1 MSKEARG
8 CAGAERA
15 GQAAGAVARVRR
27 WWQGWRCRLGS
38 VLVALCLGLL
48 LGSAAPAFAVS
59 CTLNIAATSNQQK
72 VYAFTAADYAVCDPN
87 QFGIAYEAGGN
98 GNSGASTNSTPTAQ
112 GGTLYIYNSN
122 LPNGQNENGFVYM
135 PPANFTGTDSATFF
149 TSDNGATWAPN
160 GTVNFNVTAGPPT
173 VTAVTPSSGPLS
185 GGTSVTVT
193 GTNFVGVTAVSFGG
207 TAASFVVNSPTSLT
221 ATAPA
226 RAAGTIDV
234 TVTTAGGTSAISA
247 ADQFT
252 YVSGPPVANSVSA
265 TVAYG
270 SAGNPIT
277 LNITG
282 GAASSVSVATPP
294 SHGSAI
300 VAGTS
305 ISYTPNSS
313 YAGPDSFT
321 YTATNASGTSAPAT
335 VTITVASPTL
345 LYAPSSPPPAS
356 VGVAY
361 SHSLAVATGGT
372 GPYTYAL
379 AGGTLP
385 AGLTL
390 SASGLLAGTPTAGG
404 IFNFTVRVTDS
415 STGTGPFSVISGPLS
430 LVLGGA
436 AMNLS
441 PSPGGLSAV
450 AGTPFSQAFT
460 ASGGTAPY
468 AYAMTVTGGIMPSG
482 LAFNSAT
489 GVLAGTPGTAG
500 TVSFTIQANDS
511 STGTGPYSVAGA
523 YTLTIATPTVVLAP
537 ATLANPALGIAYS
550 QSVTASGGTGPY
562 TYSVIAGALPP
573 GLTLNNTTGAI
584 AGTTAAGGSYSFT
597 VQATDS
603 LGFTGSRA
611 YSLTIGAPTIVI
623 NPATLPQ
630 ATVATAYSQAVTA
643 GSGTAPYT
651 FAITAGTLPAGMT
664 LSAGGVLSG
673 TPTAGGTY
681 NFTVSATDSSTGTGP
696 YTGSRA
702 YTLTVGAPALSLS
715 PATLP
720 APVAGVAYSQAF
732 TAGGGIAPYT
742 FAVAAGTLPAG
753 LSLNASTGVLS
764 GTPSAPGSHTFT
776 VRVSDSSTGAGAP
789 YSTSRVYTLATGQGI
804 PSAPPVAVTTLSN
817 APVTIHAAA
826 NAANGPFSGVS
837 IVTPPPSGSAVVNGL
852 DIVYT
857 PVPTASGPITFTYA
871 LANSA
876 GTSAPVPVTVTVNAV
891 PVPVAQRQVS
901 TLAGRPVDVDV
912 TEGATGGPFTGAA
925 IVSVVPADAGTAT
938 VASVAPKTPAADGK
952 QVAATAYTVN
962 FVPAAAFAGTA
973 VVTYTLS
980 NAVATSSPALIQ
992 VAVAA
997 RRDPSTDP
1005 DVVGLVNAQIQAAR
1019 RFATAQIANYNQRLE
1034 ALHGKGRAPSGNQI
1048 SVAMPRAQADPE
1060 RCQAVEGFAAR
1071 DACLR
1076 GTASAGQRGR
1086 ATDPAAGSRTAR
1098 AAADVGNGAGNG
1110 PGNAPDLP
1118 GGADPGGQPAVEDAD
1133 DARLAFWTAGTVDF
1147 GFANAGTQRSGFRFT
1162 TGGVTAGA
1170 DYRFS
1175 DQLTLGIGFGY
1186 GRDSTDVGS
1195 AGTRSTA
1202 DSFSAALYGSYRP
1215 QPSLFIDGVAGY
1227 GSLSFDSRRWV
1238 SDESAFA
1245 YGKRDGHQIFASL
1258 SAGYEYRS
1266 EAWLVSPYGRL
1277 SVSDSTLDPF
1287 TETGAGFSALKY
1299 FGQTVTT
1306 VSGTLGLRTEYATAT
1321 RWGLFLPFARLEY
1334 QHDFSGQSGA
1344 GLAYADLA
1352 GTGPAYTVANAPYGR
1367 DRLQLGLGGK
1377 LRTRSMTFGLD
1388 YNVMVGMGG
1397 LQQGVRLTFAA
1408 PF

>member
-1 MSKEARG
+1 M
-8 CAGAERA
+8 
-15 GQAAGAVARVRR
+15 
-27 WWQGWRCRLGS
+27 
-38 VLVALCLGLL
+38 LVALWLGLL
-48 LGSAAPAFAVS
+48 LGSPAPAFAVA
-59 CTLNIAATSNQQK
+59 CTLNITATSNQQK
-72 VYAFTAADYAVCDPN
+72 VYAFTAADYAACDPN
-87 QFGIAYEAGGN
+87 QFGIAYDAIGN
-98 GNSGASTNSTPTAQ
+98 GNFGAPMQTTPTAQ
-112 GGTLYIYNSN
+112 SGTLYVYNGN
-122 LPNGQNENGFVYM
+122 LPNGQNENGFVYT
-135 PPANFTGTDSATFF
+135 PPAGFTGIDSAVFY
-149 TSDNGATWAPN
+149 TSDNGATWSPA
-160 GTVNFNVTAGPPT
+160 GTVYFNVAAGPPT
-173 VTAVTPSSGPLS
+173 VTGVTPSSGPAS
-185 GGTSVTVT
+185 GGTAVTVT
-193 GTNFVGVTAVSFGG
+193 GTNFVGVTAVRFGG
-207 TAASFVVNSPTSLT
+207 AAASFLVNSATSLS
-221 ATAPA
+221 ATTPIGT
-226 RAAGTIDV
+226 AGTVDV
-234 TVTTAGGTSAISA
+234 TVTTAAGTSAISA
-247 ADQFT
+247 ADRFT
-252 YVSGPPVANSVSA
+252 YVSAPPVANNVSA

-277 LNITG
+277 LNLTG
-282 GAASSVSVATPP
+282 GAAASVSVASPP
-294 SHGSAI
+294 GHGTAI
-300 VAGTS
+300 ATGTS
-305 ISYTPNSS
+305 ITYTPTSS

-335 VTITVASPTL
+335 VTITVANPNL
-345 LYAPSSPPPAS
+345 IYAPASPPPGA
-356 VGVAY
+356 VGGAY
-361 SHSLAVATGGT
+361 SQSLAAATGGT
-372 GPYTYAL
+372 GPYTYAI
-379 AGGTLP
+379 ASGALP
-385 AGLTL
+385 PGVALSSAGLL
-390 SASGLLAGTPTAGG
+390 VGTPTAGG
-404 IFNFTVRVTDS
+404 TFNFTVRATDS
-415 STGTGPFSVISGPLS
+415 STGTGPFSVTSGTLS

-436 AMNLS
+436 AMSLS
-441 PSPGGLSAV
+441 PAPGVLSAA

-460 ASGGTAPY
+460 ASGGTGPY
-468 AYAMTVTGGIMPSG
+468 SYSITVNGGTMPSG

-523 YTLTIATPTVVLAP
+523 YTLTIAAPTITLAP
-537 ATLANPALGIAYS
+537 ATLANPALGVAYS
-550 QSVTASGGTGPY
+550 QSVTASGGTAPY
-562 TYSVIAGALPP
+562 TYSLVAGALPP
-573 GLTLNNTTGAI
+573 GLTLNSSTGAM
-584 AGTTAAGGSYSFT
+584 AGTTVAGGNYNFT
-597 VQATDS
+597 VQASDS
-603 LGFTGSRA
+603 QGFTGSRA
-611 YSLTIGAPTIVI
+611 YSLAIGAPTIVI

-630 ATVATAYSQAVTA
+630 ATVAAAYSQALTA
-643 GSGTAPYT
+643 ASGTAPYT
-651 FAITAGTLPAGMT
+651 YAITAGALPAGMS

-673 TPTAGGTY
+673 TPTGGGTY
-681 NFTVSATDSSTGTGP
+681 NFTVRATDSSTGTGP
-696 YTGSRA
+696 YTGSQA
-702 YTLTVGAPALSLS
+702 YTLTVSAPALSLS
-715 PATLP
+715 PASLQ

-732 TAGGGIAPYT
+732 TAGGGTAPYT

-753 LSLNASTGVLS
+753 LSLNPSTGVLS
-764 GTPSAPGSHTFT
+764 GTPPTASTHTFT
-776 VRVSDSSTGAGAP
+776 VRVTDSSTGTGAP
-789 YSTSRVYTLATGQGI
+789 YSISRVYTLATGQGM

-837 IVTPPPSGSAVVNGL
+837 IVTPPTSGSAVVNGL

-871 LANSA
+871 LVNSA

-891 PVPVAQRQVS
+891 PVPVAQKQVS

-912 TEGATGGPFTGAA
+912 TEGASGGPFTGAA

-938 VASVAPKTPAADGK
+938 VASAAPKTPSADGK

-1048 SVAMPRAQADPE
+1048 SVVMPRAQADPE

-1086 ATDPAAGSRTAR
+1086 AADTATGSRSAR
-1098 AAADVGNGAGNG
+1098 ATADAGDGAGTGAGN
-1110 PGNAPDLP
+1110 PPDLP
-1118 GGADPGGQPAVEDAD
+1118 GGADPGGHPAADDTD

-1147 GFANAGTQRSGFRFT
+1147 GFANAGAQRSGFRFT

-1238 SDESAFA
+1238 GDESAFA
-1245 YGKRDGHQIFASL
+1245 YGKRDGHQVFASL
-1258 SAGYEYRS
+1258 SAGYEYRG

-1287 TETGAGFSALKY
+1287 TEAGAGFSALKY

-1352 GTGPAYTVANAPYGR
+1352 GTGPAYTVVNAPYGR
-1367 DRLQLGLGGK
+1367 DRLQLGLGGR

>member
-1 MSKEARG
+1 M
-8 CAGAERA
+8 
-15 GQAAGAVARVRR
+15 
-27 WWQGWRCRLGS
+27 L
-38 VLVALCLGLL
+38 LALWLGLL
-48 LGSAAPAFAVS
+48 LGTPAPALAVS
-59 CTLNIAATSNQQK
+59 CTLSIAATSNQQT
-72 VYAFTAADYAVCDPN
+72 VYGFTSADYAACDPN
-87 QFGIAYEAGGN
+87 QFSIAYDAGGN
-98 GNSGASTNSTPTAQ
+98 GNFGASTNPTPTSQ
-112 GGTLYIYNSN
+112 GGTLYIYNGN
-122 LPNGQNENGFVYM
+122 LPNGQNENGFVYT
-135 PPANFTGTDSATFF
+135 PRANFIGTDSATFF
-149 TSDNGATWAPN
+149 TSDDGSSWAPN
-160 GTVNFNVTAGPPT
+160 GTVQFNVSAGPPT
-173 VTAVTPSSGPLS
+173 VTAISPSSGPAS
-185 GGTSVTVT
+185 GGTAVTVT
-193 GTNFVGVTAVSFGG
+193 GTGFVGVTAVRFGAS
-207 TAASFVVNSPTSLT
+207 AASFVVNSASSLT

-226 RAAGTIDV
+226 AAAGTVDV
-234 TVTTAGGTSAISA
+234 TVTTAAGTSATSA
-247 ADQFT
+247 ADRFT
-252 YVSGPPVANSVSA
+252 YVAGPPVANSVSA

-282 GAASSVSVATPP
+282 GAASSVGV
-294 SHGSAI
+294 GSAPAHGTA
-300 VAGTS
+300 VASGTS
-305 ISYTPNSS
+305 ITYTPTSS

-335 VTITVASPTL
+335 VTITVASPNL
-345 LYAPSSPPPAS
+345 VYAPSSPPPGF
-356 VGVAY
+356 VGGAY
-361 SHSLAVATGGT
+361 SQSLAVASGGT
-372 GPYTYAL
+372 GPYTYTLASGAL
-379 AGGTLP
+379 PPGM
-385 AGLTL
+385 TL
-390 SASGLLAGTPTAGG
+390 SSAGLLAGTPIAGG
-404 IFNFTVRVTDS
+404 TFNFTVRATDS
-415 STGTGPFSVISGPLS
+415 STGTGPFSATSGPLA

-436 AMNLS
+436 AMALS
-441 PSPGGLSAV
+441 PAPGALSAA

-460 ASGGTAPY
+460 ASGGTGPY
-468 AYAMTVTGGIMPSG
+468 SYSITVNGGIMPSG
-482 LAFNSAT
+482 LTFNSAT

-500 TVSFTIQANDS
+500 TVSFIIQANDS

-523 YTLTIATPTVVLAP
+523 YTLTIAAPTVALAP

-550 QSVTASGGTGPY
+550 QSVTASGGTAPY
-562 TYSVIAGALPP
+562 TYSLVAGALPP
-573 GLTLNNTTGAI
+573 GLTLNSSTGAI
-584 AGTTAAGGSYSFT
+584 AGTTAAGGNYNFT
-597 VQATDS
+597 VLATDS

-611 YSLTIGAPTIVI
+611 YSVTIGAPTIVV

-630 ATVATAYSQAVTA
+630 ATVATAYSQALTA
-643 GSGTAPYT
+643 ASGTAPYT
-651 FAITAGTLPAGMT
+651 FAVTAGALPAGMS

-673 TPTAGGTY
+673 TPSGGGTH

-702 YTLTVGAPALSLS
+702 YTLAVAAPALSLS
-715 PATLP
+715 PASLQ
-720 APVAGVAYSQAF
+720 APVAGVAYSQAL
-732 TAGGGIAPYT
+732 TAGGGTAPYS
-742 FAVAAGTLPAG
+742 FSVAAGSLPAG
-753 LSLNASTGVLS
+753 LSLNPSTGVLS
-764 GTPSAPGSHTFT
+764 GTPSTAGSHTFT
-776 VRVSDSSTGAGAP
+776 VRVTDSSTGTGAP
-789 YSTSRVYTLATGQGI
+789 YSISRVYTLTTGQGM

-837 IVTPPPSGSAVVNGL
+837 IVTPPTSGSAVVNGL

-857 PVPTASGPITFTYA
+857 PAPTASGPVTFTYA

-891 PVPVAQRQVS
+891 PVPVAQKQVS

-912 TEGATGGPFTGAA
+912 TEGASGGPFTGAA
-925 IVSVVPADAGTAT
+925 VVSVVPADAGTAT
-938 VASVAPKTPAADGK
+938 VASAAPKAPAADGK
-952 QVAATAYTVN
+952 QLAATAYTVN

-980 NAVATSSPALIQ
+980 NAVATSAPAVIH

-1034 ALHGKGRAPSGNQI
+1034 ALHGTGRAPSGNQI
-1048 SVAMPRAQADPE
+1048 SVVMPRAQADPE
-1060 RCQAVEGFAAR
+1060 RCQAVAGFAAR

-1076 GTASAGQRGR
+1076 GTAAAGQRGR
-1086 ATDPAAGSRTAR
+1086 PTDTAAGSR
-1098 AAADVGNGAGNG
+1098 AAHGAGDAGNGTGNGTGNGASS
-1110 PGNAPDLP
+1110 PPDLP
-1118 GGADPGGQPAVEDAD
+1118 GGADPGGQAAAADAD

-1215 QPSLFIDGVAGY
+1215 QPSWFIDGVAGY

-1238 SDESAFA
+1238 GDENAFA
-1245 YGKRDGHQIFASL
+1245 YGKRDGHQVFASL
-1258 SAGYEYRS
+1258 STGYEYRGQ
-1266 EAWLVSPYGRL
+1266 AWLISPYGRL

-1287 TETGAGFSALKY
+1287 TETGAGFSALRY
-1299 FGQTVTT
+1299 FGQSVTT

-1334 QHDFSGQSGA
+1334 QHDFSGQSAA

-1352 GTGPAYTVANAPYGR
+1352 GTGPAYTVVNAPYGR

-1377 LRTRSMTFGLD
+1377 LRTRSLTFGLD

>member
-1 MSKEARG
+1 M
-8 CAGAERA
+8 
-15 GQAAGAVARVRR
+15 
-27 WWQGWRCRLGS
+27 
-38 VLVALCLGLL
+38 VALWLGLL
-48 LGSAAPAFAVS
+48 LGSPAPAFAVA
-59 CTLNIAATSNQQK
+59 CTLNITATSNQQK
-72 VYAFTAADYAVCDPN
+72 VYAFTAADYAACDPN
-87 QFGIAYEAGGN
+87 QFGIAYDAIGN
-98 GNSGASTNSTPTAQ
+98 GNFGAPMQTTPTAQ
-112 GGTLYIYNSN
+112 SGTLYVYNGN
-122 LPNGQNENGFVYM
+122 LPNGQNENGFVYT
-135 PPANFTGTDSATFF
+135 PPAGFTGIDSAVFY
-149 TSDNGATWAPN
+149 TSDNGATWSPA
-160 GTVNFNVTAGPPT
+160 GTVYFNVAAGPPT
-173 VTAVTPSSGPLS
+173 VTGVTPSSGPAS
-185 GGTSVTVT
+185 GGTAVTVT
-193 GTNFVGVTAVSFGG
+193 GTNFVGVTAVRFGG
-207 TAASFVVNSPTSLT
+207 AAASFLVNSATSLS
-221 ATAPA
+221 ATTPIGT
-226 RAAGTIDV
+226 AGTVDV
-234 TVTTAGGTSAISA
+234 TVTTAAGTSAISA
-247 ADQFT
+247 ADRFT
-252 YVSGPPVANSVSA
+252 YVSAPPVANNVSA

-277 LNITG
+277 LNLTG
-282 GAASSVSVATPP
+282 GAAASVSVASPP
-294 SHGSAI
+294 GHGTAI
-300 VAGTS
+300 ATGTS
-305 ISYTPNSS
+305 ITYTPTSS

-335 VTITVASPTL
+335 VTITVANPNL
-345 LYAPSSPPPAS
+345 IYAPASPPPGA
-356 VGVAY
+356 VGGAY
-361 SHSLAVATGGT
+361 SQSLAAATGGT
-372 GPYTYAL
+372 GPYTYAI
-379 AGGTLP
+379 ASGALP
-385 AGLTL
+385 PGVALSSAGLL
-390 SASGLLAGTPTAGG
+390 VGTPTAGG
-404 IFNFTVRVTDS
+404 TFNFTVRATDS
-415 STGTGPFSVISGPLS
+415 STGTGPFSVTSGTLS

-436 AMNLS
+436 AMSLS
-441 PSPGGLSAV
+441 PAPGVLSAA

-460 ASGGTAPY
+460 ASGGTGPY
-468 AYAMTVTGGIMPSG
+468 SYSITVNGGTMPSG

-523 YTLTIATPTVVLAP
+523 YTLTIAAPTITLAP
-537 ATLANPALGIAYS
+537 ATLANPALGVAYS
-550 QSVTASGGTGPY
+550 QSVTASGGTAPY
-562 TYSVIAGALPP
+562 TYSLVAGALPP
-573 GLTLNNTTGAI
+573 GLTLNSSTGAM
-584 AGTTAAGGSYSFT
+584 AGTTVAGGNYNFT
-597 VQATDS
+597 VQASDS
-603 LGFTGSRA
+603 QGFTGSRA
-611 YSLTIGAPTIVI
+611 YSLAIGAPTIVI

-630 ATVATAYSQAVTA
+630 ATVAAAYSQALTA
-643 GSGTAPYT
+643 ASGTAPYT
-651 FAITAGTLPAGMT
+651 YAITAGALPAGMS

-673 TPTAGGTY
+673 TPTGGGTY
-681 NFTVSATDSSTGTGP
+681 NFTVRATDSSTGTGP
-696 YTGSRA
+696 YTGSQA
-702 YTLTVGAPALSLS
+702 YTLTVSAPALSLS
-715 PATLP
+715 PASLQ

-732 TAGGGIAPYT
+732 TAGGGTAPYT

-753 LSLNASTGVLS
+753 LSLNPSTGVLS
-764 GTPSAPGSHTFT
+764 GTPPTASTHTFT
-776 VRVSDSSTGAGAP
+776 VRVTDSSTGTGAP
-789 YSTSRVYTLATGQGI
+789 YSISRVYTLATGQGM

-837 IVTPPPSGSAVVNGL
+837 IVTPPTSGSAVVNGL

-871 LANSA
+871 LVNSA

-891 PVPVAQRQVS
+891 PVPVAQKQVS

-912 TEGATGGPFTGAA
+912 TEGASGGPFTGAA

-938 VASVAPKTPAADGK
+938 VASAAPKTPSADGK

-1048 SVAMPRAQADPE
+1048 SVVMPRAQADPE

-1086 ATDPAAGSRTAR
+1086 AADTATGSRSAR
-1098 AAADVGNGAGNG
+1098 ATADAGDGAGTGAGN
-1110 PGNAPDLP
+1110 PPDLP
-1118 GGADPGGQPAVEDAD
+1118 GGADPGGHPAADDTD

-1147 GFANAGTQRSGFRFT
+1147 GFANAGAQRSGFRFT

-1238 SDESAFA
+1238 GDESAFA
-1245 YGKRDGHQIFASL
+1245 YGKRDGHQVFASL
-1258 SAGYEYRS
+1258 SAGYEYRG

-1287 TETGAGFSALKY
+1287 TEAGAGFSALKY

-1352 GTGPAYTVANAPYGR
+1352 GTGPAYTVVNAPYGR
-1367 DRLQLGLGGK
+1367 DRLQLGLGGR

>member
-1 MSKEARG
+1 MSTQARG

-15 GQAAGAVARVRR
+15 GQTVGAVARIQR

-38 VLVALCLGLL
+38 VLLALWLGLL
-48 LGSAAPAFAVS
+48 LGSPATAFAVS
-59 CTLNIAATSNQQK
+59 CTLNIAATSSQQT
-72 VYAFTAADYAVCDPN
+72 VYAFTGADYAACDPN
-87 QFGIAYEAGGN
+87 QFGIAYDTFGN
-98 GNSGASTNSTPTAQ
+98 GNSGASTNATATSQ
-112 GGTLYIYNSN
+112 GGTLYVYNSN
-122 LPNGQNENGFVYM
+122 LPNGQNENGFVYT
-135 PPANFTGTDSATFF
+135 PPAGFVGTDSATFF
-149 TSDNGATWAPN
+149 TSDNGATWAPA
-160 GTVNFNVTAGPPT
+160 GTVHFNVAAGPPT
-173 VTAVTPSSGPLS
+173 VTAISPSSGPAG
-185 GGTSVTVT
+185 GGTAVSVT
-193 GTNFVGVTAVSFGG
+193 GTGFVGVTAVRFGAS
-207 TAASFVVNSPTSLT
+207 AASFVVNSASSLT

-226 RAAGTIDV
+226 GAAGTVDV
-234 TVTTAGGTSAISA
+234 TVTTAAGTSATSA
-247 ADQFT
+247 ADRFT
-252 YVSGPPVANSVSA
+252 YVSGPPVANNVSA

-282 GAASSVSVATPP
+282 AAATSVSV
-294 SHGSAI
+294 GSAPAHGTA
-300 VAGTS
+300 VASGTS
-305 ISYTPNSS
+305 ITYTPTSS

-321 YTATNASGTSAPAT
+321 YTATNGSGTSAPAT
-335 VTITVASPTL
+335 VTITVSSPTL
-345 LYAPSSPPPAS
+345 IYAPSSPPPGS
-356 VGVAY
+356 VGGPY
-361 SHSLAVATGGT
+361 SQSLAVASGGT

-379 AGGTLP
+379 ASGALP
-385 AGLTL
+385 PGMTL
-390 SASGLLAGTPTAGG
+390 SSSGLLAGTPTAGG
-404 IFNFTVRVTDS
+404 TFNFTVRATDS
-415 STGTGPFSVISGPLS
+415 SSGTGPFSATSGTLS

-436 AMNLS
+436 AMSLS
-441 PSPGGLSAV
+441 PAPGTLGGA
-450 AGTPFSQAFT
+450 AGTPFSQPFA
-460 ASGGTAPY
+460 ASGGTGPY
-468 AYAMTVTGGIMPSG
+468 VYSITINSGAMPSG
-482 LAFNSAT
+482 LTFNSGT
-489 GVLAGTPGTAG
+489 GVLSGTPVTAG
-500 TVSFTIQANDS
+500 TVSFTIQAHDS
-511 STGTGPYSVAGA
+511 STGTGPYSIAGG
-523 YTLTIATPTVVLAP
+523 YTLIIAAPTITLAP
-537 ATLANPALGIAYS
+537 ASLANPALGVAYS
-550 QSVTASGGTGPY
+550 QSVAASGGSAPY
-562 TYSVIAGALPP
+562 TYSLAGGVLPP
-573 GLTLNNTTGAI
+573 GLTLNSASGVI
-584 AGTTAAGGSYSFT
+584 SGTTTAGGTYNFSI
-597 VQATDS
+597 QGRDN
-603 LGFTGSRA
+603 LGFTGTRA
-611 YSLTIGAPTIVI
+611 YTVTVGAPTIAV
-623 NPATLPQ
+623 NPATLPTP
-630 ATVATAYSQAVTA
+630 TVATAYSQAVTA
-643 GSGTAPYT
+643 TNGTAPYT
-651 FAITAGTLPAGMT
+651 FAITAGALPAGMA

-681 NFTVSATDSSTGTGP
+681 NFTVTATDSSTGTGP

-702 YTLTVGAPALSLS
+702 YTLTVAAPTLSLAPAS
-715 PATLP
+715 LP
-720 APVAGVAYSQAF
+720 APVAGVPYSQSF
-732 TAGGGIAPYT
+732 TASGGTAPYT

-753 LSLNASTGVLS
+753 LSLNPSTGVLG

-789 YSTSRVYTLATGQGI
+789 YTATRVFTLATGQGM

-826 NAANGPFSGVS
+826 NAVNGPFSGVS
-837 IVTPPPSGSAVVNGL
+837 IVTPPTSGSVVVNGL
-852 DIVYT
+852 DLIYT
-857 PVPTASGPITFTYA
+857 PVPTASGPVTFTYA

-876 GTSAPVPVTVTVNAV
+876 GTSAPVPVTVTVNGV
-891 PVPVAQRQVS
+891 PVPVAQKQVS
-901 TLAGRPVDVDV
+901 TLAGRAVDVDV
-912 TEGATGGPFTGAA
+912 TEGASGGPFTGAA

-938 VASVAPKTPAADGK
+938 VASAAPKTPAADGR
-952 QVAATAYTVN
+952 QVAATSYTVN
-962 FVPAAAFAGTA
+962 FAPAAAFAGTA

-980 NAVATSSPALIQ
+980 NAVATSVPALIQ
-992 VAVAA
+992 VTVAA

-1048 SVAMPRAQADPE
+1048 AVVMPRQQADPE

-1076 GTASAGQRGR
+1076 GTALTGQRGR
-1086 ATDPAAGSRTAR
+1086 GSEPATGSRAAR
-1098 AAADVGNGAGNG
+1098 ATAGASAGA
-1110 PGNAPDLP
+1110 GNAPDLP
-1118 GGADPGGQPAVEDAD
+1118 GGADPGSGADAAGAADVD

-1175 DQLTLGIGFGY
+1175 DQLTVGIGFGY

-1238 SDESAFA
+1238 GDESAFA

-1258 SAGYEYRS
+1258 SAGYEYRG

-1287 TETGAGFSALKY
+1287 TETGAGFSALRY

-1321 RWGLFLPFARLEY
+1321 RWGVFLPFARLEY
-1334 QHDFSGQSGA
+1334 QHDFSGQSAA

-1352 GTGPAYTVANAPYGR
+1352 GTGPAYTVVNAPYGR

>member
-1 MSKEARG
+1 M
-8 CAGAERA
+8 
-15 GQAAGAVARVRR
+15 GAVARVHR
-27 WWQGWRCRLGS
+27 WWQRRRCRLGS
-38 VLVALCLGLL
+38 VLVALWLGLL
-48 LGSAAPAFAVS
+48 LGSPVPAFAVS
-59 CTLNIAATSNQQK
+59 CTLNIAAASNQQK
-72 VYAFTAADYAVCDPN
+72 VYAFTAADYTACDPN
-87 QFGIAYEAGGN
+87 QFGIAYDAIGN
-98 GNSGASTNSTPTAQ
+98 GNFGGPTQTTPTVQ
-112 GGTLYIYNSN
+112 GGTLYVYNGN
-122 LPNGQNENGFVYM
+122 LPNGQNENGFVYT
-135 PPANFTGTDSATFF
+135 PPAGFVGTDTAVFY
-149 TSDNGATWAPN
+149 TSDNGATWSPA
-160 GTVNFNVTAGPPT
+160 GTVHFNVAAGPPT
-173 VTAVTPSSGPLS
+173 VTGVTPSTGPAS
-185 GGTSVTVT
+185 GGTAVTVT
-193 GTNFVGVTAVSFGG
+193 GTNFVSVTAVRFG
-207 TAASFVVNSPTSLT
+207 AAPASFVVNSATSLS

-226 RAAGTIDV
+226 GAAGTVDV
-234 TVTTAGGTSAISA
+234 TVTTATGTSATSA

-252 YVSGPPVANSVSA
+252 YVATAPVANNVGA

-270 SAGNPIT
+270 SAGNLIT
-277 LNITG
+277 LNLTG
-282 GAASSVSVATPP
+282 GAAGSVSVASPP
-294 SHGSAI
+294 GHGTAI
-300 VAGTS
+300 ATGTS
-305 ISYTPNSS
+305 ITYTPTSS

-321 YTATNASGTSAPAT
+321 YTATNAAGTSAPAT

-345 LYAPSSPPPAS
+345 LYTPSSPPPGS
-356 VGVAY
+356 VGGVY
-361 SHSLAVATGGT
+361 SQSLAGATGGT

-379 AGGTLP
+379 ASGALP
-385 AGLTL
+385 PGMALSSAGV
-390 SASGLLAGTPTAGG
+390 LAGTPSAGG
-404 IFNFTVRVTDS
+404 TFNFTVRATDS
-415 STGTGPFSVISGPLS
+415 STGTGPFSVTSGTLS

-441 PSPGGLSAV
+441 PAPGPLSAA
-450 AGTPFSQAFT
+450 AGTPFSQAFA

-468 AYAMTVTGGIMPSG
+468 AYAITVNSGIMPAG
-482 LAFNSAT
+482 LAFNTAT
-489 GVLAGTPGTAG
+489 GVLSGTPTTAG

-511 STGTGPYSVAGA
+511 SMGTGPYSVAGA
-523 YTLTIATPTVVLAP
+523 YTLTIAAPTITLSP
-537 ATLANPALGIAYS
+537 ATLANPALGVAYS
-550 QSVTASGGTGPY
+550 QSVTASGGTAPY
-562 TYSVIAGALPP
+562 TYSLVAGALPP
-573 GLTLNNTTGAI
+573 GLTLNSMTGAM
-584 AGTTAAGGSYSFT
+584 AGTTVAGGSYNFT
-597 VQATDS
+597 LQATDS
-603 LGFTGSRA
+603 QGFTGTRA
-611 YSLTIGAPTIVI
+611 YTLAIGAPTIVI

-630 ATVATAYSQAVTA
+630 ATVAAAYSQALTA
-643 GSGTAPYT
+643 ASGTAPYT
-651 FAITAGTLPAGMT
+651 FALTAGTLPAGMS

-673 TPTAGGTY
+673 TPTAGGTH

-696 YTGSRA
+696 YAGSRA
-702 YTLTVGAPALSLS
+702 YTLTVSAPALSLS
-715 PATLP
+715 PASLQ

-732 TAGGGIAPYT
+732 TASGGTAPYT

-753 LSLNASTGVLS
+753 LSLNTATGVLS
-764 GTPSAPGSHTFT
+764 GTPSAAGSHTFT
-776 VRVSDSSTGAGAP
+776 VRVTDSSTGTGAP
-789 YSTSRVYTLATGQGI
+789 YSISRVYTLATGQGM

-826 NAANGPFSGVS
+826 NAANGPFSGVT
-837 IVTPPPSGSAVVNGL
+837 IVTPPASGSAVVNGL

-857 PVPTASGPITFTYA
+857 PVPSASGPITFTYA
-871 LANSA
+871 LVNSA

-891 PVPVAQRQVS
+891 PVPVAQKQVS
-901 TLAGRPVDVDV
+901 TLAGRPVDIDV
-912 TEGATGGPFTGAA
+912 TEGASGGPFTGAA
-925 IVSVVPADAGTAT
+925 IVSVVPAQAGTAT
-938 VASVAPKTPAADGK
+938 VASAAPKTPAADGR
-952 QVAATAYTVN
+952 QPAATAYTVN
-962 FVPAAAFAGTA
+962 FVPAATFAGTA

-1034 ALHGKGRAPSGNQI
+1034 ALHGRGRAPSGNQI
-1048 SVAMPRAQADPE
+1048 SVVMPRAQADPE
-1060 RCQAVEGFAAR
+1060 RCQAVAGFTAR

-1076 GTASAGQRGR
+1076 GTAPTSERGRGADPATGSRAARAPGGASAG
-1086 ATDPAAGSRTAR
+1086 A
-1098 AAADVGNGAGNG
+1098 
-1110 PGNAPDLP
+1110 GNAPDLP
-1118 GGADPGGQPAVEDAD
+1118 GGADPGSGADAAGADDTD

-1162 TGGVTAGA
+1162 TGGVTAGV

-1238 SDESAFA
+1238 GDESAFA

-1266 EAWLVSPYGRL
+1266 AAWLVSPYGRL

-1287 TETGAGFSALKY
+1287 TETGAGFSALTY

-1334 QHDFSGQSGA
+1334 QHDFSGQSAA

-1352 GTGPAYTVANAPYGR
+1352 GTGPAYTVVNAPYGR

>member
-1 MSKEARG
+1 M
-8 CAGAERA
+8 
-15 GQAAGAVARVRR
+15 
-27 WWQGWRCRLGS
+27 
-38 VLVALCLGLL
+38 ALCLGLL
-48 LGSAAPAFAVS
+48 LGSPAPAFAVS

-72 VYAFTAADYAVCDPN
+72 VYAFTGADYSACDPS
-87 QFGIAYEAGGN
+87 QFGIAYDAVGN
-98 GNSGASTNSTPTAQ
+98 GNYGASTQPTPTAQ
-112 GGTLYIYNSN
+112 GGTLHVYNGN
-122 LPNGQNENGFVYM
+122 LPNGQDENGFVYT
-135 PPANFTGTDSATFF
+135 PPAGFIGTDSAVFY
-149 TSDNGATWAPN
+149 TSDNGATWSPA
-160 GTVNFNVTAGPPT
+160 GTVHFNVAAGPPT
-173 VTAVTPSSGPLS
+173 VTGVTPSSGPAS
-185 GGTSVTVT
+185 GGTAVTVT
-193 GTNFVGVTAVSFGG
+193 GTNFTGVTAVRFGG
-207 TAASFVVNSPTSLT
+207 AAASFVVNSATSLS
-221 ATAPA
+221 ATTPIGT
-226 RAAGTIDV
+226 AGTVDV
-234 TVTTAGGTSAISA
+234 TVTTAAGTSAISA
-247 ADQFT
+247 ADRFT
-252 YVSGPPVANSVSA
+252 YVSAPPVANNVSA

-277 LNITG
+277 LNLTG
-282 GAASSVSVATPP
+282 GAAAGVSVASPP
-294 SHGSAI
+294 GHGTAI
-300 VAGTS
+300 ASGTS
-305 ISYTPNSS
+305 ITYTPISS

-335 VTITVASPTL
+335 VTITVTNPNL
-345 LYAPSSPPPAS
+345 IYAPASPPPGS
-356 VGVAY
+356 VGGAY
-361 SHSLAVATGGT
+361 SHSLAAATGGT
-372 GPYTYAL
+372 GPYTYAV
-379 AGGTLP
+379 ASGSLP
-385 AGLTL
+385 PGMTL

-404 IFNFTVRVTDS
+404 TFNFAVRATDS
-415 STGTGPFSVISGPLS
+415 STGTGPFSVTSGTLS

-436 AMNLS
+436 AMSLS
-441 PSPGGLSAV
+441 PAPGVLSAA
-450 AGTPFSQAFT
+450 AGTPFSQAFA
-460 ASGGTAPY
+460 ASRGTGPYSYSITVNGGT
-468 AYAMTVTGGIMPSG
+468 MPSG
-482 LAFNSAT
+482 LAFNSAS
-489 GVLAGTPGTAG
+489 GVLSGTPRTAG

-523 YTLTIATPTVVLAP
+523 YTLTIAAPTVTLAP
-537 ATLANPALGIAYS
+537 ATLANPALGVAYS
-550 QSVTASGGTGPY
+550 QSVTATGGTAPY
-562 TYSVIAGALPP
+562 TYSLVAGALPP
-573 GLTLNNTTGAI
+573 GLTLNSSTGAI
-584 AGTTAAGGSYSFT
+584 AGTAVAGGTYNFT

-603 LGFTGSRA
+603 QGFTGSRA
-611 YSLTIGAPTIVI
+611 YSLAIGAPNIAI

-630 ATVATAYSQAVTA
+630 ATVAAAYRQVLTAA
-643 GSGTAPYT
+643 SGTAPYT
-651 FAITAGTLPAGMT
+651 FAVSAGALPAGMS
-664 LSAGGVLSG
+664 LSPAGVLSG
-673 TPTAGGTY
+673 TPTGGGTY
-681 NFTVSATDSSTGTGP
+681 NFTVRATDSSTGTGP
-696 YTGSRA
+696 YAGSQA
-702 YTLTVGAPALSLS
+702 YTLTVSAPALSLS
-715 PATLP
+715 PASLQ

-732 TAGGGIAPYT
+732 TAGGGTAPYT

-753 LSLNASTGVLS
+753 LSLNPSTGVLS
-764 GTPSAPGSHTFT
+764 GTPPTAGTHTFT
-776 VRVSDSSTGAGAP
+776 VRVTDSSTGTGAP
-789 YSTSRVYTLATGQGI
+789 YSISRVYTLATGQGM

-826 NAANGPFSGVS
+826 NAANGPFSGVN
-837 IVTPPPSGSAVVNGL
+837 IVTPPGSGSAVVNGL

-871 LANSA
+871 LVNSA

-891 PVPVAQRQVS
+891 PVPVAQKQVS

-912 TEGATGGPFTGAA
+912 TEGASGGPFTGAA
-925 IVSVVPADAGTAT
+925 IVSVVPAEAGTAT
-938 VASVAPKTPAADGK
+938 VAGATPKTPAADSK
-952 QVAATAYTVN
+952 QPAATAYTVN
-962 FVPAAAFAGTA
+962 FVPAATFAGTA

-1048 SVAMPRAQADPE
+1048 SVVMPRAQVDPE

-1086 ATDPAAGSRTAR
+1086 GPDPATGSRAAR
-1098 AAADVGNGAGNG
+1098 ATGEASAGT
-1110 PGNAPDLP
+1110 GNAPDLP
-1118 GGADPGGQPAVEDAD
+1118 GGADPGSGADAAGADDTD

-1147 GFANAGTQRSGFRFT
+1147 GFANAGTQRSGLRFT

-1186 GRDSTDVGS
+1186 GRDSTDIGS

-1238 SDESAFA
+1238 GDESAFA
-1245 YGKRDGHQIFASL
+1245 HGKRDGHQVFASL

-1306 VSGTLGLRTEYATAT
+1306 VSGTLGLRTEYATST

-1352 GTGPAYTVANAPYGR
+1352 GTGPAYTVVNAPYGR

>member
-1 MSKEARG
+1 MSRQARG

-15 GQAAGAVARVRR
+15 GRTAGAVARVHRS
-27 WWQGWRCRLGS
+27 WQGWRCRLWS
-38 VLVALCLGLL
+38 LLVALWLGLL
-48 LGSAAPAFAVS
+48 LGSPAPAFAVS
-59 CTLNIAATSNQQK
+59 CTLNIAATSNQQR
-72 VYAFTAADYAVCDPN
+72 VYAFTVADYSACDPN
-87 QFGIAYEAGGN
+87 QFGIAYDAFGN
-98 GNSGASTNSTPTAQ
+98 GNFGASTQATPTVQ
-112 GGTLYIYNSN
+112 GATLYVYNGN
-122 LPNGQNENGFVYM
+122 LPNGQNENGFVYT
-135 PPANFTGTDSATFF
+135 PPAGFVGTDTAVFY
-149 TSDNGATWAPN
+149 TSDNGATWSPA
-160 GTVNFNVTAGPPT
+160 GTVHFHVAAGPPT
-173 VTAVTPSSGPLS
+173 VTGVTPSSGPAS
-185 GGTSVTVT
+185 GGTTVTVS
-193 GTNFVGVTAVSFGG
+193 GTNFVGVTAVRFGAA
-207 TAASFVVNSPTSLT
+207 AASFVVNSPTSLS
-221 ATAPA
+221 ATAPLG
-226 RAAGTIDV
+226 AAGTVDV
-234 TVTTAGGTSAISA
+234 TVTTAAGTSAISA
-247 ADQFT
+247 ADRFT
-252 YVSGPPVANSVSA
+252 YVSALPVANNVSA

-277 LNITG
+277 LNVTG
-282 GAASSVSVATPP
+282 GAATSVSVASPP
-294 SHGSAI
+294 AHGTAI
-300 VAGTS
+300 ATGTS
-305 ISYTPNSS
+305 ITYTPTSS

-345 LYAPSSPPPAS
+345 IYTPSSPSPGS
-356 VGVAY
+356 VGGAY
-361 SHSLAVATGGT
+361 SQSLAGATGGT
-372 GPYTYAL
+372 GPYTY
-379 AGGTLP
+379 TL
-385 AGLTL
+385 
-390 SASGLLAGTPTAGG
+390 ASGALPPGMALSSSGVLAGTPIAGG
-404 IFNFTVRVTDS
+404 TFNFTVRATDS
-415 STGTGPFSVISGPLS
+415 STGTGPFSVTSGTLS
-430 LVLGGA
+430 MVVGGA
-436 AMNLS
+436 AMSLS
-441 PSPGGLSAV
+441 PAPGPLGAA
-450 AGTPFSQAFT
+450 AGTPFSQAFV

-468 AYAMTVTGGIMPSG
+468 TYAITVNSGTMPAGMS
-482 LAFNSAT
+482 FNTAT
-489 GVLAGTPGTAG
+489 GVLSGTPATAG

-511 STGTGPYSVAGA
+511 SGGTGPYSVAGA
-523 YTLTIATPTVVLAP
+523 YALTIAAPTVTLTP

-550 QSVTASGGTGPY
+550 QTVSASGGTAPY
-562 TYSVIAGALPP
+562 TYSVVAGALPP
-573 GLTLNNTTGAI
+573 GLMLNGSTGAI
-584 AGTTAAGGSYSFT
+584 AGTTVAGGIYNFAIR
-597 VQATDS
+597 ATDS

-611 YSLTIGAPTIVI
+611 YSVAIGAPTIAI
-623 NPATLPQ
+623 QPATLPQ
-630 ATVATAYSQAVTA
+630 AAVAAAYSQVFTA
-643 GSGTAPYT
+643 SGGTAPYT
-651 FAITAGTLPAGMT
+651 FAITAGTLPAGMS

-673 TPTAGGTY
+673 TPSAGGTY
-681 NFTVSATDSSTGTGP
+681 NVTVSATDSSTGTGP

-702 YTLTVGAPALSLS
+702 YTLTVSAPALSLS

-720 APVAGVAYSQAF
+720 APVAGTSYSQAF
-732 TAGGGIAPYT
+732 AAGGGTAPYT
-742 FAVAAGTLPAG
+742 FAVAAGSLPAG
-753 LSLNASTGVLS
+753 LSLNPSTGVLS
-764 GTPSAPGSHTFT
+764 GTPSAAGSHTFT
-776 VRVSDSSTGAGAP
+776 VRVTDSSTGTGAP
-789 YSTSRVYTLATGQGI
+789 YSISRVYTLATGQGM

-837 IVTPPPSGSAVVNGL
+837 IVTPPSSGSAVVNGL

-891 PVPVAQRQVS
+891 PVPVAQKQVS
-901 TLAGRPVDVDV
+901 TLAGRPVDIDV
-912 TEGATGGPFTGAA
+912 TEGASGGPFTGAA
-925 IVSVVPADAGTAT
+925 IVSVVPAEAGIAT
-938 VASVAPKTPAADGK
+938 VASAAPKTPAADGR
-952 QVAATAYTVN
+952 QLAATAYTVN

-1048 SVAMPRAQADPE
+1048 SVVMPRAQADPE

-1076 GTASAGQRGR
+1076 GTASTGQRGR
-1086 ATDPAAGSRTAR
+1086 GPDPATDSRAAR
-1098 AAADVGNGAGNG
+1098 ATAAASAGA
-1110 PGNAPDLP
+1110 GNAPDLP
-1118 GGADPGGQPAVEDAD
+1118 GGADPGSGADAAGADDTD

-1162 TGGVTAGA
+1162 TGGVTAGV

-1215 QPSLFIDGVAGY
+1215 QPSLFVDGVAGY

-1238 SDESAFA
+1238 GDESAFA

-1306 VSGTLGLRTEYATAT
+1306 VSGTLGLRTEYATST

-1334 QHDFSGQSGA
+1334 QHDFSGQSDA

-1352 GTGPAYTVANAPYGR
+1352 GTGPAYTVGNAPYGR

-1377 LRTRSMTFGLD
+1377 LRRRSMTFGLD

>member
-1 MSKEARG
+1 M
-8 CAGAERA
+8 
-15 GQAAGAVARVRR
+15 
-27 WWQGWRCRLGS
+27 
-38 VLVALCLGLL
+38 LVALCLGLL
-48 LGSAAPAFAVS
+48 LGSPAPAFAVS
-59 CTLNIAATSNQQK
+59 CTLNIVATSNQQK
-72 VYAFTAADYAVCDPN
+72 VYAFTAADYTACDPN
-87 QFGIAYEAGGN
+87 QFGIAYDAIGN
-98 GNSGASTNSTPTAQ
+98 GNFGASTQLTPTAQ
-112 GGTLYIYNSN
+112 GGTLYVYNGN
-122 LPNGQNENGFVYM
+122 LPNGQNENGFVYT
-135 PPANFTGTDSATFF
+135 PPAGFIGTDSAVFY
-149 TSDNGATWAPN
+149 TSDNGATWSPA
-160 GTVNFNVTAGPPT
+160 GTVYFNVAAGPPT
-173 VTAVTPSSGPLS
+173 VTGVTPSSGPAS
-185 GGTSVTVT
+185 GGTAVTVT
-193 GTNFVGVTAVSFGG
+193 GTNFAGVTAVRFGAA
-207 TAASFVVNSPTSLT
+207 AASFVVNSPTSLS

-226 RAAGTIDV
+226 GAAGTVDV

-247 ADQFT
+247 ADRFT
-252 YVSGPPVANSVSA
+252 YVSAPPVANNVSA

-277 LNITG
+277 LNLTG
-282 GAASSVSVATPP
+282 GAAASVNVASPP
-294 SHGSAI
+294 GHGTAI
-300 VAGTS
+300 ASGTS
-305 ISYTPNSS
+305 ITYTPISS

-335 VTITVASPTL
+335 VTITVTNPNL
-345 LYAPSSPPPAS
+345 IYAPASPPPGS
-356 VGVAY
+356 VGGAY
-361 SHSLAVATGGT
+361 SHSLAAATGGT
-372 GPYTYAL
+372 GPYTYAV
-379 AGGTLP
+379 ASGALP
-385 AGLTL
+385 TGMALSAAGLL
-390 SASGLLAGTPTAGG
+390 VGTPTAGG
-404 IFNFTVRVTDS
+404 TFNFTVRATDS
-415 STGTGPFSVISGPLS
+415 STGTGPFSVTSGTLS

-436 AMNLS
+436 AMSLS
-441 PSPGGLSAV
+441 PAPGVLSAA

-460 ASGGTAPY
+460 ASGGTGPY
-468 AYAMTVTGGIMPSG
+468 SYSMTVNGGTMPSG

-523 YTLTIATPTVVLAP
+523 YTLTIAAPTITLAP
-537 ATLANPALGIAYS
+537 ATLANPALGVAYS
-550 QSVTASGGTGPY
+550 QSVTASGGTAPY
-562 TYSVIAGALPP
+562 TYSLAAGALPP
-573 GLTLNNTTGAI
+573 GLTLNSSTGAI
-584 AGTTAAGGSYSFT
+584 AGTTVAGGSYNFT
-597 VQATDS
+597 VQATDNQ
-603 LGFTGSRA
+603 GFTGSRA
-611 YSLTIGAPTIVI
+611 YSLAIGAPTIVI

-630 ATVATAYSQAVTA
+630 ATVATAYSQALTA
-643 GSGTAPYT
+643 ASGTAPYT
-651 FAITAGTLPAGMT
+651 FAITAGALPAGMS
-664 LSAGGVLSG
+664 LSAVGVLSG
-673 TPTAGGTY
+673 TPTGGGTH

-696 YTGSRA
+696 YTGSQA
-702 YTLTVGAPALSLS
+702 YTLTVSAPALSLS
-715 PATLP
+715 PASLQ

-732 TAGGGIAPYT
+732 AAGGGTAPYT

-753 LSLNASTGVLS
+753 LSLNPATGVLS
-764 GTPSAPGSHTFT
+764 GTPPTAGTHTFT
-776 VRVSDSSTGAGAP
+776 VRVTDSSTGTGAP
-789 YSTSRVYTLATGQGI
+789 YSISRVYTLATGQGM

-837 IVTPPPSGSAVVNGL
+837 IVTPPGSGSAVVNGL

-871 LANSA
+871 LVNSA

-891 PVPVAQRQVS
+891 PVPVAQKQVS

-912 TEGATGGPFTGAA
+912 TEGASGGPFTGAA

-938 VASVAPKTPAADGK
+938 VASAAPKTPAAGGK
-952 QVAATAYTVN
+952 ELAATAYTVN

-1048 SVAMPRAQADPE
+1048 SVVMPRAQADPE

-1076 GTASAGQRGR
+1076 GTASTAQRGR
-1086 ATDPAAGSRTAR
+1086 ASDPTTGSRAAR
-1098 AAADVGNGAGNG
+1098 ATAGASAVAGNV
-1110 PGNAPDLP
+1110 PDLP
-1118 GGADPGGQPAVEDAD
+1118 GGADPGSGADAAGANDTD

-1238 SDESAFA
+1238 GDESAFA
-1245 YGKRDGHQIFASL
+1245 YGKRDGHQVFASL
-1258 SAGYEYRS
+1258 SAGYEYRR

-1306 VSGTLGLRTEYATAT
+1306 VSGTLGLRTEYATST

-1334 QHDFSGQSGA
+1334 QHDFSGQSAA

-1352 GTGPAYTVANAPYGR
+1352 GTGPAYTVVSAPYGR

-1397 LQQGVRLTFAA
+1397 RQQGLRLTFAA

>member
-1 MSKEARG
+1 M
-8 CAGAERA
+8 
-15 GQAAGAVARVRR
+15 
-27 WWQGWRCRLGS
+27 
-38 VLVALCLGLL
+38 LVALWLGLL
-48 LGSAAPAFAVS
+48 LGAPAPALAVS
-59 CTLNIAATSNQQK
+59 CTLNITATSSQQT
-72 VYAFTAADYAVCDPN
+72 VYGFTAADYAACDPN
-87 QFGIAYEAGGN
+87 QFGIAYDAFGN
-98 GNSGASTNSTPTAQ
+98 GNFGASTNSTPTAQ
-112 GGTLYIYNSN
+112 GGTLHIYNGN

-149 TSDNGATWAPN
+149 TSDNGATWAPD

-173 VTAVTPSSGPLS
+173 VSAVSPSSGPLS
-185 GGTSVTVT
+185 GGTAVTVT
-193 GTNFVGVTAVSFGG
+193 GTNFVGVTAVRFGG
-207 TAASFVVNSPTSLT
+207 TAASFVVNGATSLT

-226 RAAGTIDV
+226 RPAGTVDI
-234 TVTTAGGTSAISA
+234 TVTTAGGTSATGA
-247 ADQFT
+247 AAQFT

-282 GAASSVSVATPP
+282 AAATSVAVGSSPA
-294 SHGSAI
+294 HGTAI
-300 VAGTS
+300 ASGTS
-305 ISYTPNSS
+305 ITYTPASS

-335 VTITVASPTL
+335 VTITVSSPTL
-345 LYAPSSPPPAS
+345 IYAPSSPPPGSAGS
-356 VGVAY
+356 AY
-361 SHSLAVATGGT
+361 SQSLAVASGGT

-379 AGGTLP
+379 ASGALP
-385 AGLTL
+385 PGITL
-390 SASGLLAGTPTAGG
+390 SGTGLLAGTPTAGG
-404 IFNFTVRVTDS
+404 TFNFTVRATDS
-415 STGTGPFSVISGPLS
+415 SSGTGPFSATSGPLS

-436 AMNLS
+436 AMGLS
-441 PSPGGLSAV
+441 PAPGTLSAA
-450 AGTPFSQAFT
+450 AGNPYSQAFT
-460 ASGGTAPY
+460 ASGGTGPY
-468 AYAMTVTGGIMPSG
+468 SYSITINGGTMPAG
-482 LAFNSAT
+482 LTFNSAT

-523 YTLTIATPTVVLAP
+523 YTLTIAAPPVTLAP
-537 ATLANPALGIAYS
+537 ATLANPALGVAYS
-550 QSVTASGGTGPY
+550 QSVTASGGTAPY
-562 TYSVIAGALPP
+562 TYSVVAGALPP
-573 GLTLNNTTGAI
+573 GLTLNSSTGAI
-584 AGTTAAGGSYSFT
+584 AGTTAAGGSYNFT
-597 VQATDS
+597 IQATDS

-611 YSLTIGAPTIVI
+611 YSVTIGAPTIVI

-630 ATVATAYSQAVTA
+630 ATVAAAYSQALTA
-643 GSGTAPYT
+643 ASGTAPYT
-651 FAITAGTLPAGMT
+651 FAITAGALPAGMS

-673 TPTAGGTY
+673 TPTGGGTY
-681 NFTVSATDSSTGTGP
+681 NFTVRATDSSTGTGP
-696 YTGSRA
+696 YTGSQA
-702 YTLTVGAPALSLS
+702 YTLTVSAPALSLS
-715 PATLP
+715 PASLQ

-732 TAGGGIAPYT
+732 TAGGGTAPYT

-753 LSLNASTGVLS
+753 LSLNPSTGVLS
-764 GTPSAPGSHTFT
+764 GTPPTAGTHTFT
-776 VRVSDSSTGAGAP
+776 VRVTDSSTGTGAP
-789 YSTSRVYTLATGQGI
+789 YSISRVYTLATGQGM

-871 LANSA
+871 LVNSA

-925 IVSVVPADAGTAT
+925 IVSVVPADAGTAS
-938 VASVAPKTPAADGK
+938 VASAAPKTPAADGK
-952 QVAATAYTVN
+952 QVAATAYTIN
-962 FVPAAAFAGTA
+962 FAPAAAFAGTA

-980 NAVATSSPALIQ
+980 NAVATSSPAQIQ

-1048 SVAMPRAQADPE
+1048 SVVMPRAQADPE

-1086 ATDPAAGSRTAR
+1086 GTDPAAGSRIAR

-1110 PGNAPDLP
+1110 PGNGPDLP
-1118 GGADPGGQPAVEDAD
+1118 GGADPGGQPAVDDTD

-1238 SDESAFA
+1238 GDESAFA

-1306 VSGTLGLRTEYATAT
+1306 VSGTLGLRTEYATST

-1352 GTGPAYTVANAPYGR
+1352 GTGPAYTVVNAPYGR

-1388 YNVMVGMGG
+1388 YSVMVGMGG

>member
-1 MSKEARG
+1 M
-8 CAGAERA
+8 RA
-15 GQAAGAVARVRR
+15 GRGGLATALAA
-27 WWQGWRCRLGS
+27 L
-38 VLVALCLGLL
+38 LLGLL
-48 LGSAAPAFAVS
+48 LGYAAPALAVS
-59 CTLNIAATSNQQK
+59 CTLTVAATSGQQT
-72 VYAFTAADYAVCDPN
+72 VYGFTAADYSACDPN
-87 QFGIAYEAGGN
+87 QFGIGYDAFGN
-98 GNSGASTNSTPTAQ
+98 GNFGASTQPTPTAH
-112 GGTLYIYNSN
+112 GGTLYVYNGN
-122 LPNGQNENGFVYM
+122 LPNGQNDNGFVYT
-135 PPANFTGTDSATFF
+135 PPANFIGTDSATFF
-149 TSDNGATWAPN
+149 TSDNGASWFPN
-160 GTVNFNVTAGPPT
+160 GTVQFNVTAGPPS
-173 VTAVTPSSGPLS
+173 VTAVAPSSGPVT
-185 GGTSVTVT
+185 GGTAVTVT
-193 GTNFVGVTAVSFGG
+193 GTNFVGVTAVRFGG
-207 TAASFVVNSPTSLT
+207 TAASFVVNGATSLT

-226 RAAGTIDV
+226 RPAGTVDI
-234 TVTTAGGTSAISA
+234 TVTTASGTSVTSA

-252 YVSGPPVANSVSA
+252 YASGPPVANNVSA

-282 GAASSVSVATPP
+282 AVATSVSVASGPA
-294 SHGSAI
+294 HGTAI
-300 VAGTS
+300 ASGTS
-305 ISYTPNSS
+305 ISYTPTSS
-313 YAGPDSFT
+313 YAGTDSFT
-321 YTATNASGTSAPAT
+321 YTASNGSGTSAPAT
-335 VTITVASPTL
+335 VTITVASPTIV
-345 LYAPSSPPPAS
+345 YAPPSPPPGS
-356 VGVAY
+356 VGGAY
-361 SHSLAVATGGT
+361 SQSLTGASGGT
-372 GPYTYAL
+372 GPYTYTLASGAL
-379 AGGTLP
+379 PPGM
-385 AGLTL
+385 TL
-390 SASGLLAGTPTAGG
+390 SGAGLLAGTPTAGG
-404 IFNFTVRVTDS
+404 TFNFTVRATDS
-415 STGTGPFSVISGPLS
+415 STGTGPFSATSGTLS

-436 AMNLS
+436 AMSLS
-441 PSPGGLSAV
+441 PAPGTLGAA

-460 ASGGTAPY
+460 ASGGTGPY
-468 AYAMTVTGGIMPSG
+468 VYAMSINSGIMPSG

-500 TVSFTIQANDS
+500 TVSFTILARDS
-511 STGTGPYSVAGA
+511 STGAGPYTVTGV
-523 YTLTIATPTVVLAP
+523 YTLIIAAPTVTVAP
-537 ATLANPALGIAYS
+537 ASLANPALGVAYS
-550 QSVTASGGTGPY
+550 QSVTASGGAAPY
-562 TYSVIAGALPP
+562 TYSLVAGALPP
-573 GLTLNNTTGAI
+573 GLALNAATGTI
-584 AGTTAAGGSYSFT
+584 SGTTPAGGTYNFSI
-597 VQATDS
+597 QARDN
-603 LGFTGSRA
+603 LGFTGTQA
-611 YSLTIGAPTIVI
+611 YSVTVGAPTIAV
-623 NPATLPQ
+623 NPATLPA

-643 GSGTAPYT
+643 GNGTAPYT
-651 FAITAGTLPAGMT
+651 FAITAGALPAGMA

-673 TPTAGGTY
+673 TPTGGGTY
-681 NFTVSATDSSTGTGP
+681 NFTVTATDSSTGTGP

-702 YTLTVGAPALSLS
+702 YALTVVAPTVTLS
-715 PATLP
+715 PASLP
-720 APVAGVAYSQAF
+720 APVAGVPYSQAL
-732 TAGGGIAPYT
+732 TASGGTAPYT

-753 LSLNASTGVLS
+753 LSLNPSTGVLG
-764 GTPSAPGSHTFT
+764 GTPSTPGSHTFT

-789 YSTSRVYTLATGQGI
+789 YTASRVYTLATGQGM

-826 NAANGPFSGVS
+826 NALNGPFSGVS

-857 PVPTASGPITFTYA
+857 PAPTASGPVTFAYA
-871 LANSA
+871 LTNSA

-891 PVPVAQRQVS
+891 PVPVARKQVS
-901 TLAGRPVDVDV
+901 TLAGRPVDVEV

-925 IVSVVPADAGTAT
+925 IVSVVPAEAGTAT
-938 VASVAPKTPAADGK
+938 VAGSAPKTPAADGK

-962 FVPAAAFAGTA
+962 FAPAANFSGTA
-973 VVTYTLS
+973 AVSYTLS
-980 NAVATSSPALIQ
+980 NAVATSSPAVIE

-1048 SVAMPRAQADPE
+1048 SVVMPRAQADPE
-1060 RCQAVEGFAAR
+1060 RCQAVAGFAAR

-1076 GTASAGQRGR
+1076 GTASDGQRARGP
-1086 ATDPAAGSRTAR
+1086 DPVAGAR
-1098 AAADVGNGAGNG
+1098 AARGAADAGDGAGAG
-1110 PGNAPDLP
+1110 AGNAPDLP
-1118 GGADPGGQPAVEDAD
+1118 GGADAGGYADAGDAD

-1195 AGTRSTA
+1195 SGTRSTA

-1227 GSLSFDSRRWV
+1227 GSLSFDSRRWAG
-1238 SDESAFA
+1238 DASAFA

-1258 SAGYEYRS
+1258 SAGYEYRGQ
-1266 EAWLVSPYGRL
+1266 AWLVSPYGRL
-1277 SVSDSTLDPF
+1277 SVSDSSLDPF
-1287 TETGAGFSALKY
+1287 TETGAGFSALTY

-1334 QHDFSGQSGA
+1334 QHDFSGQSAA

-1352 GTGPAYTVANAPYGR
+1352 GTGPAYTVVNAPYGR
-1367 DRLQLGLGGK
+1367 DRVQLGLGGK
-1377 LRTRSMTFGLD
+1377 LRTGSLTFGLD